1 MADNYIERQQ
11 EQYEA
16 RKAAWKQAQKYGKKK
31 STTVHPAES
40 ASCTPMTSKSSPS
53 KRRVFITGGAEG
65 IGKAIV
71 EAFCLSGDQVAFC
84 DINEIAG
91 QETAKATG
99 SIFHKVDVSDKDVLE
114 SCMQRILSEWND
126 IDIIINNVGISQFS
140 SITETSVEDFDK
152 ILSINLRPV
161 FITSRLLA
169 IHRKEQSSPNPYG
182 RIINICSTRYLMS
195 ESGSEGYA
203 ASKGGI
209 YSLTHALALSLSEWN
224 ITVNSIAPG
233 WIQTHDYDQLRP
245 EDHSQHPSRRV
256 GKPEDFGVSDDESEP
271 HKKEQTASSG
281 QGYTRTTT
289 ARRLF
294 RDPDNKLLG
303 GVASGLA
310 AYFDWDITLVRILM
324 IVLLFV
330 PYCPMI
336 ILYIIGWIIIP
347 EARTAAE
354 KLSMRGEAVTI
365 ENIGKTVTDG
375 FERVAD
381 GVNNFVNSDKPR
393 TFLQKV
399 GDVFVT
405 IAAIILKIFLVA
417 LVIICCPVL
426 FVLAVVIVALV
437 FAVIA
442 ALVGGGA
449 LLYEMLPAIDWTPI
463 ATISPVM
470 TLLGTISGIALI
482 AIPLG
487 AFLYTIMRQLFHWSP
502 MGTGLKWSLFIL
514 WVLGLVIVIINLSAL
529 GWQLPLYGLHCF

>member
-31 STTVHPAES
+31 STTVHPTES

-99 SIFHKVDVSDKDVLE
+99 SIFHKVDVSDKDALE

-126 IDIIINNVGISQFS
+126 IDIIVNNVGISQFS

-195 ESGSEGYA
+195 EPGSEGYA

-233 WIQTHDYDQLRP
+233 WVQTHDYDQLRP

-256 GKPEDFGVSDDESEP
+256 GKPEDI
-271 HKKEQTASSG
+271 
-281 QGYTRTTT
+281 
-289 ARRLF
+289 ARMCLF
-294 RDPDNKLLG
+294 FCEENNDFING
-303 GVASGLA
+303 
-310 AYFDWDITLVRILM
+310 
-324 IVLLFV
+324 
-330 PYCPMI
+330 
-336 ILYIIGWIIIP
+336 
-347 EARTAAE
+347 
-354 KLSMRGEAVTI
+354 
-365 ENIGKTVTDG
+365 ENIPIDG
-375 FERVAD
+375 
-381 GVNNFVNSDKPR
+381 G
-393 TFLQKV
+393 
-399 GDVFVT
+399 
-405 IAAIILKIFLVA
+405 
-417 LVIICCPVL
+417 
-426 FVLAVVIVALV
+426 
-437 FAVIA
+437 
-442 ALVGGGA
+442 
-449 LLYEMLPAIDWTPI
+449 
-463 ATISPVM
+463 M
-470 TLLGTISGIALI
+470 TKKMIYLE
-482 AIPLG
+482 
-487 AFLYTIMRQLFHWSP
+487 
-502 MGTGLKWSLFIL
+502 
-514 WVLGLVIVIINLSAL
+514 
-529 GWQLPLYGLHCF
+529 

>member
-1 MADNYIERQQ
+1 MADNYIEKQQ
-11 EQYEA
+11 ELYEA

-31 STTVHPAES
+31 STTVHSAES

-126 IDIIINNVGISQFS
+126 IDIIVNNVGISQFS

-256 GKPEDFGVSDDESEP
+256 GKPEDI
-271 HKKEQTASSG
+271 
-281 QGYTRTTT
+281 
-289 ARRLF
+289 ARMCLF
-294 RDPDNKLLG
+294 LCEENNNFING
-303 GVASGLA
+303 
-310 AYFDWDITLVRILM
+310 
-324 IVLLFV
+324 
-330 PYCPMI
+330 
-336 ILYIIGWIIIP
+336 
-347 EARTAAE
+347 
-354 KLSMRGEAVTI
+354 
-365 ENIGKTVTDG
+365 ENITIDG
-375 FERVAD
+375 
-381 GVNNFVNSDKPR
+381 G
-393 TFLQKV
+393 
-399 GDVFVT
+399 
-405 IAAIILKIFLVA
+405 
-417 LVIICCPVL
+417 
-426 FVLAVVIVALV
+426 
-437 FAVIA
+437 
-442 ALVGGGA
+442 
-449 LLYEMLPAIDWTPI
+449 
-463 ATISPVM
+463 M
-470 TLLGTISGIALI
+470 TKKMIYLE
-482 AIPLG
+482 
-487 AFLYTIMRQLFHWSP
+487 
-502 MGTGLKWSLFIL
+502 
-514 WVLGLVIVIINLSAL
+514 
-529 GWQLPLYGLHCF
+529 

>member
-1 MADNYIERQQ
+1 MADNYIEKQQ
-11 EQYEA
+11 ELYEA

-31 STTVHPAES
+31 STTVHSAES
-40 ASCTPMTSKSSPS
+40 ASCTPMTSKSSPA
-53 KRRVFITGGAEG
+53 KRRVFITGGEEG

-84 DINEIAG
+84 DINETAG

-126 IDIIINNVGISQFS
+126 IDIIVNNVGISQFS

-256 GKPEDFGVSDDESEP
+256 GKPEDI
-271 HKKEQTASSG
+271 
-281 QGYTRTTT
+281 
-289 ARRLF
+289 ARMCLF
-294 RDPDNKLLG
+294 LCEENNDFING
-303 GVASGLA
+303 
-310 AYFDWDITLVRILM
+310 
-324 IVLLFV
+324 
-330 PYCPMI
+330 
-336 ILYIIGWIIIP
+336 
-347 EARTAAE
+347 
-354 KLSMRGEAVTI
+354 
-365 ENIGKTVTDG
+365 ENITIDG
-375 FERVAD
+375 
-381 GVNNFVNSDKPR
+381 G
-393 TFLQKV
+393 
-399 GDVFVT
+399 
-405 IAAIILKIFLVA
+405 
-417 LVIICCPVL
+417 
-426 FVLAVVIVALV
+426 
-437 FAVIA
+437 
-442 ALVGGGA
+442 
-449 LLYEMLPAIDWTPI
+449 
-463 ATISPVM
+463 M
-470 TLLGTISGIALI
+470 TKKMIYLE
-482 AIPLG
+482 
-487 AFLYTIMRQLFHWSP
+487 
-502 MGTGLKWSLFIL
+502 
-514 WVLGLVIVIINLSAL
+514 
-529 GWQLPLYGLHCF
+529 

>member
-31 STTVHPAES
+31 STTVHPTES

-99 SIFHKVDVSDKDVLE
+99 SIFHKVDVSDKDALE

-126 IDIIINNVGISQFS
+126 IDIIVNNVGISQFS

-152 ILSINLRPV
+152 ILSINLRPA

-195 ESGSEGYA
+195 EPGSEGYA

-233 WIQTHDYDQLRP
+233 WVQTHDYDQLRP

-256 GKPEDFGVSDDESEP
+256 GKPEDI
-271 HKKEQTASSG
+271 
-281 QGYTRTTT
+281 
-289 ARRLF
+289 ARMCLF
-294 RDPDNKLLG
+294 FCEENNDFING
-303 GVASGLA
+303 
-310 AYFDWDITLVRILM
+310 
-324 IVLLFV
+324 
-330 PYCPMI
+330 
-336 ILYIIGWIIIP
+336 
-347 EARTAAE
+347 
-354 KLSMRGEAVTI
+354 
-365 ENIGKTVTDG
+365 ENITIDG
-375 FERVAD
+375 
-381 GVNNFVNSDKPR
+381 G
-393 TFLQKV
+393 
-399 GDVFVT
+399 
-405 IAAIILKIFLVA
+405 
-417 LVIICCPVL
+417 
-426 FVLAVVIVALV
+426 
-437 FAVIA
+437 
-442 ALVGGGA
+442 
-449 LLYEMLPAIDWTPI
+449 
-463 ATISPVM
+463 M
-470 TLLGTISGIALI
+470 TKKMIYLE
-482 AIPLG
+482 
-487 AFLYTIMRQLFHWSP
+487 
-502 MGTGLKWSLFIL
+502 
-514 WVLGLVIVIINLSAL
+514 
-529 GWQLPLYGLHCF
+529 